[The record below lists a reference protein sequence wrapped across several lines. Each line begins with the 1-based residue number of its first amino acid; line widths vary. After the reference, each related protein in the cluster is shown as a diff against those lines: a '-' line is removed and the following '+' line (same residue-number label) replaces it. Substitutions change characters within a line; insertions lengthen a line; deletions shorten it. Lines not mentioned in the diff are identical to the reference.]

1 MQFGRRLE
9 KLMLERQLTQ
19 DDVATAAD
27 VSQATVS
34 RVLGRAP
41 QRSGAAYLR
50 LCSYIQAQT
59 VPEDGAP
66 GHVVAA
72 VRRTWDGSE
81 RHAAALAELIDASS
95 RLWPDLATTEERPST
110 AQRGSEPN

>member
-9 KLMLERQLTQ
+9 DLMRERQLTQ
-19 DDVATAAD
+19 DDVAAAAE

-34 RVLGRAP
+34 RVLRRAP

-66 GHVVAA
+66 DHVIAA

-81 RHAAALAELIDASS
+81 RHATALAELIDASS
-95 RLWPDLATTEERPST
+95 RLWPDLANTEEQSST
-110 AQRGSEPN
+110 AQRGSEPS

>member
-1 MQFGRRLE
+1 MQFGQRLE
-9 KLMLERQLTQ
+9 DLMRERQLTQ
-19 DDVATAAD
+19 GDVAAAAD

-34 RVLGRAP
+34 RVLRRAP

-50 LCSYIQAQT
+50 LCSYIQAQAGS
-59 VPEDGAP
+59 EDGAP
-66 GHVVAA
+66 GHVIAA

-95 RLWPDLATTEERPST
+95 RLWPDLANREERPST
-110 AQRGSEPN
+110 AQRGSEPS

>member
-1 MQFGRRLE
+1 MRFGQRLE
-9 KLMLERQLTQ
+9 NLMRDRQLTQ
-19 DDVATAAD
+19 GDVAAAAG

-34 RVLGRAP
+34 RVLHRHP

-50 LCSYIQAQT
+50 LCSYIQAQAI
-59 VPEDGAP
+59 PDDGAP
-66 GHVVAA
+66 AHLVAA

-95 RLWPDLATTEERPST
+95 RLWPDLADTE
-110 AQRGSEPN
+110 G

>member
-9 KLMLERQLTQ
+9 ILMREQRLTQ
-19 DDVATAAD
+19 ADIASAAM

-34 RVLGRAP
+34 RVLRRAP

-50 LCSYIQAQT
+50 LCSYIQSQT
-59 VPEDGAP
+59 DLGDSAP
-66 GHVVAA
+66 AHVVAA

-81 RHAAALAELIDASS
+81 RHAVALAELIDASS
-95 RLWPDLATTEERPST
+95 RLWPDLADTEERPSKM
-110 AQRGSEPN
+110 RHSSEPS

>member
-9 KLMLERQLTQ
+9 NLMRDRQLTQ
-19 DDVATAAD
+19 EDVAAAAG

-34 RVLGRAP
+34 RALRRQP

-59 VPEDGAP
+59 VPDNGAP
-66 GHVVAA
+66 AHLIAA

-95 RLWPDLATTEERPST
+95 RLWPDLADTEERSST
-110 AQRGSEPN
+110 APRSSEPS